1 MEIFLIYVVTRLT
14 ELKGALGLISFWS
27 GFLVALAFLA
37 AVLNEF
43 LTEPDTKKVE
53 IKDGETPEAN
63 VYYYQGVRKV
73 SRRGLWFFTP
83 VFVIVFTVNLFLPTT
98 RDALVIAGG
107 YGLMEAVSNERVQRL
122 FGKSAQVAQQWL
134 DSKLND
140 TGDAKK
146 DDKKPDA
153 KADASKE
160 DKPTETA
167 DSGKKT

>member
-1 MEIFLIYVVTRLT
+1 MEIFLIYVITRLT
-14 ELKGALGLISFWS
+14 ELKGTLGLITFWA

-43 LTEPDTKKVE
+43 LTEPDTKKAEVKE
-53 IKDGETPEAN
+53 GEEPEGN
-63 VYYYQGVRKV
+63 VYFYRGIRKV

-83 VFVIVFTVNLFLPTT
+83 VFLIAFTVNLFLPST

-140 TGDAKK
+140 TADAKK
-146 DDKKPDA
+146 DDKKPD
-153 KADASKE
+153 SKNE
-160 DKPTETA
+160 KSAEKT
-167 DSGKKT
+167 DSDSKS